1 MKRSAI
7 RLVSCFLLTV
17 VCLGIIIRAEDLS
30 FKSAKTI
37 GKTVEKAIPLEFG
50 YVDNTKYYMSS
61 YFSALN
67 SVDDCYIATSAEST
81 NFNEFGIFHLKSKTD
96 LRTAKKILRSYLDKR
111 KSEFENGVIYNVD
124 EYPKFQNATVIT
136 FGNYICYT
144 ILKPS
149 DLKNATL
156 AVKALLTK

>member
-1 MKRSAI
+1 MKKAI
-7 RLVSCFLLTV
+7 MRFISCFLLILTCFGTV
-17 VCLGIIIRAEDLS
+17 IHADDLS

-50 YVDNTKYYMSS
+50 YVDNTEYYLSS
-61 YFSALN
+61 YFAALN
-67 SVDDCYIATSAEST
+67 GVDDCYIATSAEST
-81 NFNEFGIFHLKSKTD
+81 NFNEFGIFHVKNGTD
-96 LRTAKKILRSYLDKR
+96 LRTAKKVLRNYLNKR

-149 DLKNATL
+149 DLKKAT
-156 AVKALLTK
+156 AAAKTLLTK